1 MSSVSTTSSR
11 RVRAHGT
18 DRRHRSSAGKKSS
31 SPQEDIS
38 LRKSFADSMLFDNED
53 LDTLED
59 LKNVRA
65 PSSLETAM
73 MSSVSTLPS
82 SGAGDVGDD
91 PAMSQRRLSSSVSTR
106 RFNEWDST
114 LSNRNF
120 EDLSALDRAN
130 REVAGRTLASFT
142 VTDPRYQRSE
152 EYFPDKIND
161 WVEVSAKNICC
172 SWQIVCSHVICIIC
186 IISHASTINDILSAN
201 RAFPTTM
208 CTVKWRYYVTPT
220 SRKFAI

>member
-38 LRKSFADSMLFDNED
+38 KSFADSMLFDNED

-161 WVEVSAKNICC
+161 WVEVSAKNICY

-186 IISHASTINDILSAN
+186 IISHASTINGIHSVN

>member
-1 MSSVSTTSSR
+1 
-11 RVRAHGT
+11 
-18 DRRHRSSAGKKSS
+18 
-31 SPQEDIS
+31 
-38 LRKSFADSMLFDNED
+38 MLFDNED

-59 LKNVRA
+59 LKSVRA

-82 SGAGDVGDD
+82 SGAGDIIGDD
-91 PAMSQRRLSSSVSTR
+91 PAMSQGRLSSSVSTR

-161 WVEVSAKNICC
+161 WVEVSAIYMLLTLC
-172 SWQIVCSHVICIIC
+172 SLC
-186 IISHASTINDILSAN
+186 ASILLVL
-201 RAFPTTM
+201 F
-208 CTVKWRYYVTPT
+208 V
-220 SRKFAI
+220 

>member
-1 MSSVSTTSSR
+1 M
-11 RVRAHGT
+11 
-18 DRRHRSSAGKKSS
+18 
-31 SPQEDIS
+31 S

-53 LDTLED
+53 LED

-82 SGAGDVGDD
+82 SGGGDIGDD
-91 PAMSQRRLSSSVSTR
+91 SAMSQRRLSSSVSTR

-120 EDLSALDRAN
+120 HDLSALDRAN

-142 VTDPRYQRSE
+142 VTDLRYQRSE

-161 WVEVSAKNICC
+161 WVEVSAINICR
-172 SWQIVCSHVICIIC
+172 SFQFVCSHIIC
-186 IISHASTINDILSAN
+186 IASHARIVDHLSN
-201 RAFPTTM
+201 PRLE
-208 CTVKWRYYVTPT
+208 V
-220 SRKFAI
+220 SRL